1 MNLLKI
7 LISILVVV
15 FRLYLIFNLLYWL
28 KLSGNHP
35 EYLVNAQWYVYALVL
50 DLYIIKMLDKSDYD
64 DIYSNKDQL

>member
-35 EYLVNAQWYVYALVL
+35 EYLVNTQWYVYALVL
-50 DLYIIKMLDKSDYD
+50 DLYIIKMLDKSNYD
-64 DIYSNKDQL
+64 DIYSNKE